1 MKYILNTSDN
11 SFQKDFIKFLNSG
24 RQQSEINKAIVFKII
39 NNVKK
44 NGDKALIH
52 YSKKF
57 DNIFL
62 NKKNIQ
68 ISTKEINSI
77 IKKLDTKIKKAIDL
91 SFVRIKDFHKKQI
104 NNTFRFKDNFG
115 NELGYKYTPINKIGI
130 YIPGGK
136 ASYPSTVIMNSVPAI
151 VAGVK
156 NIFAV
161 VPAPN
166 NELNAGVIYAAKI
179 CGIKKIF
186 RIGGAQAIAALAY
199 GTESIEKVD
208 KIVGPGNIFV
218 ATAKKEVFG
227 QVGIDMIAGPSEITV
242 VAGPENNPSWTA
254 IDLLSQAEHDELSQS
269 ILVTKSSTFAKK
281 VEVEIKNIINNLQ
294 RKQIA
299 KKSINNFGGIIIC
312 KNDTEIVDIVNQIA
326 PEHLEIKV
334 KNCDIL
340 EKKIINAGSIF
351 LGNYSPE
358 AIGDYIAGP
367 NHVLPTSGTARFSSG
382 LSVADFYKKTSII
395 KCSRS
400 GIKKIG
406 IAAADL
412 ANYEGLQAHAL
423 SIMKRINE
431 N

>member
-1 MKYILNTSDN
+1 
-11 SFQKDFIKFLNSG
+11 
-24 RQQSEINKAIVFKII
+24 
-39 NNVKK
+39 
-44 NGDKALIH
+44 
-52 YSKKF
+52 
-57 DNIFL
+57 
-62 NKKNIQ
+62 
-68 ISTKEINSI
+68 
-77 IKKLDTKIKKAIDL
+77 
-91 SFVRIKDFHKKQI
+91 
-104 NNTFRFKDNFG
+104 
-115 NELGYKYTPINKIGI
+115 
-130 YIPGGK
+130 
-136 ASYPSTVIMNSVPAI
+136 MNSVPAI

-161 VPAPN
+161 APAPN